1 MLTKIVGRGYEL
13 YALCIIY
20 RATRNL
26 IRCFSTIHD
35 YDVVVI
41 GGGHAGLEAASVS
54 ARIGVKTALI
64 TTNLSTIGEMS
75 CNVFIVNVFSLM
87 YSLPWVELVK
97 DT

>member
-1 MLTKIVGRGYEL
+1 MLVQVVGRRYGL
-13 YALCIIY
+13 HGLCIMF
-20 RATRNL
+20 RATQNL

-41 GGGHAGLEAASVS
+41 GGGHAGLEAASAS

-64 TTNLSTIGEMS
+64 TTNFSTIGEMS
-75 CNVFIVNVFSLM
+75 CNVIIMNATSLF

-97 DT
+97 GT

>member
-1 MLTKIVGRGYEL
+1 M
-13 YALCIIY
+13 Y

-64 TTNLSTIGEMS
+64 TTNFSTIGEMS
-75 CNVFIVNVFSLM
+75 CNVITVNVTSLM

>member
-1 MLTKIVGRGYEL
+1 MLTKIVGRRYGL
-13 YALCIIY
+13 YYSCVMH

-41 GGGHAGLEAASVS
+41 GGGHAGLEAASAS

-64 TTNLSTIGEMS
+64 TTNFSTIGEMS
-75 CNVFIVNVFSLM
+75 CNVQNLIFVSFIHSL
-87 YSLPWVELVK
+87 LWAELVK
-97 DT
+97 DI